1 MIPLINETLF
11 QRKMSDN
18 NSSGDEDLKGWE
30 EDYEK
35 EFNKELE
42 CDGPI
47 SNGGKIF
54 KPKKR

>member
-1 MIPLINETLF
+1 MDLN
-11 QRKMSDN
+11 
-18 NSSGDEDLKGWE
+18 SGDEDLKDWE
-30 EDYEK
+30 NDYE
-35 EFNKELE
+35 KELE

>member
-35 EFNKELE
+35 ELNKELE
-42 CDGPI
+42 SDGPI
-47 SNGGKIF
+47 SDGENIF
-54 KPKKR
+54 KPKKQ